1 MIMSIHCGKGE
12 VVKHIA
18 IQQIDEETYEITTCQ
33 HPSNYMYVN
42 VKDLKE
48 LKEEVEKVLKSL

>member
-1 MIMSIHCGKGE
+1 MSIHCGKDE

-42 VKDLKE
+42 VKDFKE
-48 LKEEVEKVLKSL
+48 LKVEVEKVIKSLK

>member
-1 MIMSIHCGKGE
+1 MSVNCGKGE
-12 VVKHIA
+12 IVKHIA
-18 IQQIDEETYEITTCQ
+18 IQQIDEGTYEITTCQ

-48 LKEEVEKVLKSL
+48 LKEEIEKVIKSLK

>member
-1 MIMSIHCGKGE
+1 MSIHCGKSE

-18 IQQIDEETYEITTCQ
+18 IEKIDEETYEICTAQ

-48 LKEEVEKVLKSL
+48 LKREIEKVIKSLE

>member
-1 MIMSIHCGKGE
+1 MSVNCGKGE
-12 VVKHIA
+12 IVKHIA
-18 IQQIDEETYEITTCQ
+18 IQQIDEGIYEITTCQ

-48 LKEEVEKVLKSL
+48 LKEGIEKVIKSLK

>member
-1 MIMSIHCGKGE
+1 MSIHCEKGE
-12 VVKHIA
+12 IVKHIA

-48 LKEEVEKVLKSL
+48 LKEEVEKILESL

>member
-1 MIMSIHCGKGE
+1 MSIHWSKGE

-18 IQQIDEETYEITTCQ
+18 IRKIDDETYEITTCQ
-33 HPSNYMYVN
+33 HPSNYMYIN

>member
-1 MIMSIHCGKGE
+1 MEIYCGKGE
-12 VVKHIA
+12 IVKHIA
-18 IQQIDEETYEITTCQ
+18 IQKIDEETYEITTCQ

-48 LKEEVEKVLKSL
+48 LKEEVEKVIKSLK

>member
-1 MIMSIHCGKGE
+1 MSIHCGKDE

-18 IQQIDEETYEITTCQ
+18 IEKIDEETYEITTCQ
-33 HPSNYMYVN
+33 HPSNYMYIN

-48 LKEEVEKVLKSL
+48 LKEEVEKVLNSL

>member
-1 MIMSIHCGKGE
+1 M
-12 VVKHIA
+12 KHIA
-18 IQQIDEETYEITTCQ
+18 IENIDEETYEITTCE

-48 LKEEVEKVLKSL
+48 LKEELEKVLKSLK

>member
-1 MIMSIHCGKGE
+1 M
-12 VVKHIA
+12 KHIT
-18 IQQIDEETYEITTCQ
+18 IKKIDEETYEITTCE

-48 LKEEVEKVLKSL
+48 LKEEVEKVLNNL